1 MAAEQGHQH
10 ERLLAESS
18 SASPT
23 GSAPDGGHRLSAAAP
38 SILTVT
44 AEPLTSEGWRPF
56 GQVIGRDEC
65 ALELR
70 GAEFHLDV
78 LTYEW
83 HALRCELL
91 NRHHTATQALIPLGG
106 SPAVVVVAPREV
118 DFSDLEHLSTI
129 RAFTISGDLGINLA
143 IGTWHWGPYPT
154 GTVVH
159 LANFQARNVVDD
171 NEIAYLE
178 RDLATVV
185 EVRL

>member
-1 MAAEQGHQH
+1 MAE
-10 ERLLAESS
+10 
-18 SASPT
+18 
-23 GSAPDGGHRLSAAAP
+23 P

-56 GQVIGRDEC
+56 GQVIGRDDC
-65 ALELR
+65 VLELH
-70 GAEFHLDV
+70 GADFHLDV
-78 LTYEW
+78 LAYEW
-83 HALRCELL
+83 RPLRCELL

-118 DFSDLEHLSTI
+118 DFSDPEHLSTI
-129 RAFTISGDLGINLA
+129 RAFTISGDVGINLA

-154 GTVVH
+154 GPDVH
-159 LANFQARNVVDD
+159 LANFQARDVASD

-178 RDLATVV
+178 RDLSTIV